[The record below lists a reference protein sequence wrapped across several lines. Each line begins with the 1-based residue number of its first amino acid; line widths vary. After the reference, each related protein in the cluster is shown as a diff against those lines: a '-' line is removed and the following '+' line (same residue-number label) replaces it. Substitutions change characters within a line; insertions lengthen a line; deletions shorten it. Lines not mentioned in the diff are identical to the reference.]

1 MLRVAFKRD
10 HLALYYGIK
19 FLYYSKT
26 TWFPRLSLCH
36 RRPSL
41 RVQQL
46 PNLLC
51 DEMIPIIKPGQN
63 AKKAFLNVSTWQNL
77 VSSVT
82 PYLCLPWIFIFHVCG
97 SSPLTS
103 GSNERDVQ
111 LNIKKSFQRQM
122 PNTHCR
128 PRKSLAL
135 LGGPGLCILTGSKG
149 SCSALEDRL
158 LQERGRVLCCLHA
171 HTVQHP
177 ADAMHSGCSI
187 HRQGIKITIKW
198 FIVQSLKKEN
208 FTKKIDGRIWA
219 FYVFLATL
227 HGTRNFPD
235 QGLNPTSL

>member
-103 GSNERDVQ
+103 GSNERDVE

-135 LGGPGLCILTGSKG
+135 LGGPGQRELLCF
-149 SCSALEDRL
+149 
-158 LQERGRVLCCLHA
+158 RGQASSGKRKCFMLSPCTHCAAPSRCHAQWVLNTQAGDQNNDKMIYC
-171 HTVQHP
+171 
-177 ADAMHSGCSI
+177 
-187 HRQGIKITIKW
+187 
-198 FIVQSLKKEN
+198 
-208 FTKKIDGRIWA
+208 TK
-219 FYVFLATL
+219 
-227 HGTRNFPD
+227 P
-235 QGLNPTSL
+235 